1 MQKSRARINVRAN
14 AQIVVNLGK
23 ISPLRAFVTR
33 LVAEKLALTEQ
44 DSFDFV
50 LINDV
55 NKYNYHKD
63 YDLCM
68 KLLRHGGLM
77 LITDVSISPKDF
89 QSTLSQ
95 VYAGGRTLTT
105 NADLQVPG
113 DAGEVLRELTRTI
126 SRTDR

>member
-1 MQKSRARINVRAN
+1 MQ
-14 AQIVVNLGK
+14 
-23 ISPLRAFVTR
+23 
-33 LVAEKLALTEQ
+33 TEQ
-44 DSFDFV
+44 DTFDFV

-55 NKYNYHKD
+55 NKYNYLKN

-77 LITDVSISPKDF
+77 LITDVHISLKAS
-89 QSTLSQ
+89 QTTLSQ
-95 VYAGGRTLTT
+95 IYAGGRTLTT
-105 NADLQVPG
+105 NRDLQMPG

>member
-1 MQKSRARINVRAN
+1 MRRSWSTLVRLLLWSFSLQSFLAERL
-14 AQIVVNLGK
+14 AQ
-23 ISPLRAFVTR
+23 
-33 LVAEKLALTEQ
+33 TEQ

-55 NKYNYHKD
+55 NKYNYEKD
-63 YDLCM
+63 YELCM

-77 LITDVSISPKDF
+77 LITDVCISLKTP
-89 QSTLSQ
+89 QMTPSQ

-105 NADLQVPG
+105 NRDLQVPG